1 MDGKDK
7 IKVLFLSTHD
17 SPLEGHAF
25 SICESL
31 PKDKFDA
38 RLFVLHNSNGKT
50 KYSLIGSNSII
61 VKFYHKLLNLYLKVH
76 SLLKYGKI
84 PCIKRGTEYCYY
96 SDDFVPSYSG
106 IILRRLKGFVPDV
119 ICVTWVAKFI
129 SSATIKNLYKKTHA
143 KIILF
148 TTDEQFMMGGC
159 HYSVEC
165 SGFKTGCF
173 NCPALSK
180 FRDYSHYQIENK
192 KNNYKD
198 IPITIRGVPYAVEKA
213 VNESYLFS
221 ENNCNKI
228 LTVKNTTQRVIET
241 PKLECRKAFGIKDD
255 AFVIFCAASH
265 IDEKRKGFVF
275 TIDALHKFQKTINN
289 SIVLVA
295 GNVKDDSIFKGLNYI
310 LTGRLTEEKLFEGYC
325 ASDCFL
331 STTIA
336 DTGPMMVNFSMSLGI
351 PVVSFK
357 IGVAASLVIHKK
369 TGYIAKYKDVEDVN
383 NGLLYIHSLS
393 EAEYSEMKNN
403 CKLEISKYS
412 NNIDYLNK

>member
-1 MDGKDK
+1 MGGKDK

-38 RLFVLHNSNGKT
+38 RLFVLHNSNKKT
-50 KYSLIGSNSII
+50 KYSLIGSNNII
-61 VKFYHKLLNLYLKVH
+61 IKLYHKTLNLYLKVH
-76 SLLKYGKI
+76 SLLKYHKI
-84 PCIKRGTEYCYY
+84 PRIKRGTEYCYY
-96 SDDFVPSYSG
+96 SDDFVPSYAG
-106 IILRRLKGFVPDV
+106 IILRRLKEFVPDV

-129 SSATIKNLYKKTHA
+129 SSATIRNLYKKTHA

-192 KNNYKD
+192 KKNYQD

-213 VNESYLFS
+213 INESYLFRD
-221 ENNCNKI
+221 NKCNKI
-228 LTVKNTTQRVIET
+228 LTVKNTTQRVVET
-241 PKLECRKAFGIKDD
+241 PKSECRREFGIKDD
-255 AFVIFCAASH
+255 MFVVFCAASH
-265 IDEKRKGFVF
+265 IDEQRKGFIYCV
-275 TIDALHKFQKTINN
+275 DAIREFQKRVKNTVALI
-289 SIVLVA
+289 A
-295 GNVKDDSIFKGLNYI
+295 GNVNDDSIFKGLNCI
-310 LTGRLTEEKLFEGYC
+310 LTGRLTEEKLFKAYC

-336 DTGPMMVNFSMSLGI
+336 DTGPMMVNYSISLGI
-351 PVVSFK
+351 PVIAFK

-369 TGYIAKYKDVEDVN
+369 TGYIAKYKDVKDIT

-393 EAEYSEMKNN
+393 KEEYFVMQKN
-403 CKLEISKYS
+403 CKIEISKYS
-412 NNIDYLNK
+412 NTFEY